1 MYLLIR
7 KAIIPDHL
15 VFQMIETILQTGS
28 QIRWH
33 KQEFIK
39 TISILRTGHN
49 RQVRS
54 LAVSVRILVR
64 PVITIPV
71 CILGR
76 SENTPFMFVILGEKI
91 EFQTSSINRMLQ
103 LFGDIRFMRWTI
115 QQISSPAVFI
125 HMMILECQFTISTR
139 FQVRTETDRLIL
151 QFRQLRKTISILIKT
166 GTMTVLAKKI

>member
-1 MYLLIR
+1 
-7 KAIIPDHL
+7 
-15 VFQMIETILQTGS
+15 
-28 QIRWH
+28 
-33 KQEFIK
+33 
-39 TISILRTGHN
+39 
-49 RQVRS
+49 
-54 LAVSVRILVR
+54 
-64 PVITIPV
+64 
-71 CILGR
+71 
-76 SENTPFMFVILGEKI
+76 MFVILGEKI

-103 LFGDIRFMRWTI
+103 LFGDIRFMRRTI